1 MQRSPIS
8 FKKINMTESQ
18 LVCSCKKS
26 FCLKKY
32 CECFQVGM
40 KCTSNCKCVDCQN
53 KSGERKLFAVSG
65 GGEKRERFYSDSN
78 MINKQRLEYKTVLVE
93 PKQII
98 IDNYDFKG
106 HIHEEGIFLNS
117 NSNQN
122 PNELTHESNNF
133 SLNGGQKEK
142 QGNFNNGNNIQ
153 LQYNQNG
160 FFN

>member
-18 LVCSCKKS
+18 LFCSCKKS

-40 KCTSNCKCVDCQN
+40 KCTSNCKCIDCQN

-106 HIHEEGIFLNS
+106 HIHEEGMFLNS
-117 NSNQN
+117 NKNS
-122 PNELTHESNNF
+122 NELTHESNNF

-142 QGNFNNGNNIQ
+142 QSSFNNGNNIQ